1 MKKMLIDA
9 NQENEVRVAIVES
22 KDLLDFESE
31 SLKNERVKGN
41 IYLAKIIELNHLC
54 RQLLLIMEQK
64 NMVFWPIMKFILTI
78 LKYQQLTK
86 KTS

>member
-31 SLKNERVKGN
+31 SLKK
-41 IYLAKIIELNHLC
+41 
-54 RQLLLIMEQK
+54 
-64 NMVFWPIMKFILTI
+64 
-78 LKYQQLTK
+78 
-86 KTS
+86 